1 MGNNRVLFLSF
12 ALGCTGELIMET
24 DKYGYGHAECEKLC
38 SVQGRDVQWAIRE
51 ESGVQ

>member
-1 MGNNRVLFLSF
+1 MGNNRVLCLSF

-38 SVQGRDVQWAIRE
+38 SVQGE
-51 ESGVQ
+51 MSSGQLEKSLEFN